1 MFNDEVRN
9 LEFTPD
15 PRAVAADGKPRS
27 LPQLTLTRGAER
39 MAILRDGKAMV
50 VMRGETGKRSLV
62 VFDLESGVERKL
74 TSFGRDVTTGD
85 FDVSGDGS
93 EIVFERRAES
103 ADILMIE
110 R

>member
-1 MFNDEVRN
+1 
-9 LEFTPD
+9 
-15 PRAVAADGKPRS
+15 
-27 LPQLTLTRGAER
+27 
-39 MAILRDGKAMV
+39 
-50 VMRGETGKRSLV
+50 
-62 VFDLESGVERKL
+62 VFDLESSVERKL
-74 TSFGRDVTTGD
+74 TRFGRDVTACD